1 MDPIKDLKAES
12 DLAFDVQLQKQ
23 NLLEACRARQ
33 IMAYS
38 GGLFLVDESLISF
51 LKSLKD
57 LNVTDTVL
65 LDKNQNPI
73 KVRVEELLDRSL
85 ERYQE
90 AVNTYHRL
98 YENIRR

>member
-1 MDPIKDLKAES
+1 MDPIKDLKDES

-33 IMAYS
+33 VMSHA

-57 LNVTDTVL
+57 LDVTDTVL

-90 AVNTYHRL
+90 AVNTYHQL

>member
-12 DLAFDVQLQKQ
+12 ELAFDVQLQKQ

-33 IMAYS
+33 VMAHD

-57 LNVTDTVL
+57 LDVTDTVIGQEP
-65 LDKNQNPI
+65 K
-73 KVRVEELLDRSL
+73 S
-85 ERYQE
+85 YQSSCGRTAGSQSGE
-90 AVNTYHRL
+90 
-98 YENIRR
+98 ISGSG

>member
-12 DLAFDVQLQKQ
+12 ELAFDVQLQKQ

-33 IMAYS
+33 VMAHA

-73 KVRVEELLDRSL
+73 KVRVEELLDRGL

-98 YENIRR
+98 YENMRR

>member
-12 DLAFDVQLQKQ
+12 ELAFDVQLQKQ

-33 IMAYS
+33 IMVHA

>member
-1 MDPIKDLKAES
+1 MDPIKDLKDES

-33 IMAYS
+33 VMAHG

-57 LNVTDTVL
+57 LGVTDTVL

-98 YENIRR
+98 YENMRR